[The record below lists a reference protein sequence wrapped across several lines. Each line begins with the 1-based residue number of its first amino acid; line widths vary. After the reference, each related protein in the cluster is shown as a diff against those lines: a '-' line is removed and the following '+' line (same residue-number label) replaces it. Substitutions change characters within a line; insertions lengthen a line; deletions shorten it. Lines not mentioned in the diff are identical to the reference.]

1 MEPFEVAVKMIPVF
15 THGDVYRKLIVSYC
29 SRFLALVLC
38 ASLFSCAGSRK
49 TFNPNKKFS
58 AAQLNEDYQLFQNI
72 LEQKHPSLYWYSTK
86 NQMDSAFTAGRE
98 LLKDSMTEYQ
108 FRNLLALVISNIQ
121 CGHTSVRSSTSYQKH
136 FDTLQ
141 SKRSFPLNVKTWK
154 DTMVLTA
161 PVKNTPLLRGDIIDS
176 INGVS
181 TKHILDTLLRFIPAD
196 GNNMIAKSQ
205 LLSGT
210 SYFASLYTGVFGWPK
225 PFRIAYT
232 DSLGHRQQT
241 TIQPVIVPKDSI
253 SKTKKKPAGKDRKS
267 KAEKLKEQRNLQ
279 LWPNEDYAVMDLATF
294 SGSPG
299 LKRFFRKSFKT
310 LADSGIANL
319 VIDLRLNGGG
329 RITNSNY
336 LTRYLADKPFKTGD
350 SIYARR
356 PSFKYGQFIK
366 NSFTETLYTLIPTR
380 KKGDQYHF
388 RHFENKYYQPNKRNH
403 YNGHIYML
411 TGGYTYSASV
421 LVLNAIAHQPNV
433 TIVGEPSGGAAY
445 GNTAMIIPNVTLP
458 HTKVR
463 FRLPLFRLVMNKN
476 TPHNGKGVQ
485 PDVYVNA
492 SPGSIREGVDTK
504 MVKALELIKGSS
516 HEK

>member
-1 MEPFEVAVKMIPVF
+1 
-15 THGDVYRKLIVSYC
+15 L
-29 SRFLALVLC
+29 
-38 ASLFSCAGSRK
+38 
-49 TFNPNKKFS
+49 FNPNKKFS
-58 AAQLNEDYQLFQNI
+58 VAQLKEDYQLFQAV
-72 LEQKHPSLYWYSTK
+72 LEQKHPSLYWYSSRH
-86 NQMDSAFTAGRE
+86 QMDSAFEAGNM
-98 LLKDSMTEYQ
+98 LLKDSMTEYE
-108 FRNLLALVISNIQ
+108 FRRVLALVTSNIQ
-121 CGHTSVRSSTSYQKH
+121 CGHTSVRSSTGYQKH

-141 SKRSFPLNVKTWK
+141 SKRSFPLNVKSWK

-181 TKHILDTLLRFIPAD
+181 TKYILDTLLRFIPAD

-205 LLSGT
+205 LLSGS
-210 SYFASLYTGVFGWPK
+210 SYFASLYTSVFGWPK
-225 PFRIAYT
+225 TVRIAYT

-241 TIQPVIVPKDSI
+241 TIQPLIVSKDSA
-253 SKTKKKPAGKDRKS
+253 SKTKKKPAGKDIKS

-279 LWPNEDYAVMDLATF
+279 LWHNKDYAVMDLTTF

-310 LADSGIANL
+310 LADSGINNL

-350 SIYARR
+350 SIYARK
-356 PSFKYGQFIK
+356 PSFKYGRFIK
-366 NSFTETLYTLIPTR
+366 NSFTETLYSLISTR

-421 LVLNAIAHQPNV
+421 LVLNAVGHQPNV

-463 FRLPLFRLVMNKN
+463 FRLPLFRLVMDKN
-476 TPHNGKGVQ
+476 IPKNGKGVE

-492 SPGSIREGVDTK
+492 TPESIREGIDTK
-504 MVKALELIKGSS
+504 MAKTLELIKESN
-516 HEK
+516 HLK